1 MQRDYKMYAF
11 TSLASLALSLFIV
24 PVGVMAWVCVLS
36 ARPVLSNSELTS
48 PIVLE

>member
-1 MQRDYKMYAF
+1 MQRDYRMYAF
-11 TSLASLALSLFIV
+11 TSLASLIV

>member
-1 MQRDYKMYAF
+1 MQRDYRMYAF
-11 TSLASLALSLFIV
+11 TFLASLAPLIV